1 MVEAKGVNPKE
12 IVNLIR
18 ADDNQ
23 DFMALAYQLHP
34 EHYLGGINTDKS
46 HEVMETIGAY
56 KEPTHFTLKII
67 VNPTDEATATPD
79 PNATMVMLG
88 KIFLASDHFD
98 IGAYAMY
105 QFYVTGLGLK
115 INLWLYISSA
125 APDEP
130 VFDHNE
136 HFAIEFGNSMKLI
149 LDNVH

>member
-1 MVEAKGVNPKE
+1 M
-12 IVNLIR
+12 
-18 ADDNQ
+18 
-23 DFMALAYQLHP
+23 
-34 EHYLGGINTDKS
+34 
-46 HEVMETIGAY
+46 
-56 KEPTHFTLKII
+56 
-67 VNPTDEATATPD
+67 TPA

-98 IGAYAMY
+98 TGAYAMH

-125 APDEP
+125 ALDEL

-136 HFAIEFGNSMKLI
+136 HFAIEFVNSMKLI

>member
-1 MVEAKGVNPKE
+1 
-12 IVNLIR
+12 
-18 ADDNQ
+18 
-23 DFMALAYQLHP
+23 
-34 EHYLGGINTDKS
+34 
-46 HEVMETIGAY
+46 
-56 KEPTHFTLKII
+56 
-67 VNPTDEATATPD
+67 
-79 PNATMVMLG
+79 MVMLV

-98 IGAYAMY
+98 TGAYAMH

-125 APDEP
+125 ALDEL